1 MQLTTNFARS
11 VSDLEPQSRLTITEV
26 SDTPPRPLGRHGA
39 GLWRAITSEYSFDDT
54 PGREMLYHACA
65 ALDRAE
71 DCAAQVA
78 ADGPVLRTKAG
89 IKEHPALR
97 CELASRSFCV
107 RTLAR
112 LGLDFEPLKAMGR
125 TPSGTG
131 YRGGDD

>member
-71 DCAAQVA
+71 DCAVQVA

-97 CELASRSFCV
+97 
-107 RTLAR
+107 
-112 LGLDFEPLKAMGR
+112 
-125 TPSGTG
+125 
-131 YRGGDD
+131 